1 MTTLQETLDRMR
13 SSRATIQKELSA
25 VTEGQMTLQIP
36 GRQVPAD
43 IRFLFYRLIAHEV
56 EHTVHL
62 IKTLHD
68 LEIFASEAQLILQ
81 DLQQT
86 RGKLEGLLVGISDDD
101 LNREPANGGWALKQ
115 VIEHIVETEENYTA
129 RVVEALK

>member
-81 DLQQT
+81 ALQQT

-101 LNREPANGGWALKQ
+101 LNREPTNGGWALKQ

-129 RVVEALK
+129 RIVEALK